1 MIRNAATVISVP
13 ARRLLT
19 APPRCTTA
27 KGNPVPKI
35 EITRKTT
42 LTRQQ
47 VAERLIAWGTA
58 LASGADVEL
67 ESGDDSIKITVADE
81 VQWELEIEVDG
92 DETEIEIELKWR
104 DRPARATKPVAPP
117 KTPAAD
123 TDADPVAETPAEDAS
138 AETPKPS
145 ARRGRPR
152 KAVSS

>member
-1 MIRNAATVISVP
+1 MPNV
-13 ARRLLT
+13 
-19 APPRCTTA
+19 
-27 KGNPVPKI
+27 

-47 VAERLIAWGTA
+47 VAERLIAWGNA

-81 VQWELEIEVDG
+81 VHWELEIEVDG

-104 DRPARATKPVAPP
+104 DRPASAVKTAAAPKQP
-117 KTPAAD
+117 AVDRAAD
-123 TDADPVAETPAEDAS
+123 PDADPLVQAPAE
-138 AETPKPS
+138 EPIPQTPKSP

-152 KAVSS
+152 KAEAG